1 MEKVKIY
8 VEPYDSA
15 SFIIKS
21 CSANLIIPT
30 ESVLDV
36 LRKYIEIN
44 VKEFY
49 PVEYNEDGTL
59 DVFDSLKNEYFA
71 CTEKEYQSIIEDL
84 SNPLNDEEQKTV
96 DSIVRSIDIS
106 ICAENGIKQYQPIIV
121 LSTYVEENKDEE
133 NKDEEDDKYLPE
145 YADPSLEKWFKNIPP
160 NLQDSVNKFIK
171 NYDLDVD
178 DVSFDGDTL
187 FINSHRYVKPD
198 LDKIDID
205 LAHDKAVSQEDYQS
219 LGNQLLTIDNL
230 LNATTNKK
238 VSNTIWKKI
247 ENYMINADNL
257 DFPYRHGL
265 IKVLKHYLTKFPEL
279 NNLVKAIS
287 R

>member
-96 DSIVRSIDIS
+96 DSIVRSIDTS
-106 ICAENGIKQYQPIIV
+106 ICTENGIKQYQPIIV
-121 LSTYVEENKDEE
+121 LSTYDEE
-133 NKDEEDDKYLPE
+133 NKDEEDAKNLPK

-205 LAHDKAVSQEDYQS
+205 LAHDKTVSQEDYQS

-257 DFPYRHGL
+257 DFPYQHGL